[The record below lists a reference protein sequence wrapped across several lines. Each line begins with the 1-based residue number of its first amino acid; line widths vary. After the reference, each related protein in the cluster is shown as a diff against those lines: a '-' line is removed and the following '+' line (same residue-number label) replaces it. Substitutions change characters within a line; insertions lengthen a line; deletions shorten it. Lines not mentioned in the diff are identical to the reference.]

1 MFKVYLGEVE
11 YYKVERKPTK
21 VCGRRG
27 ERDIP
32 PVVWKTK
39 DNEMEQI
46 VAV

>member
-1 MFKVYLGEVE
+1 MYLREVE
-11 YYKVERKPTK
+11 CYKVERKPTK

-27 ERDIP
+27 ERERDIP